1 MSGAKKLRVVV
12 LARSEQFETWEAQA
26 LQQVMALPFAE
37 IVLLVRDA
45 TPVVQEKS
53 FIQKLLQYK
62 WNRLFWNR
70 WFRKYGQVEAT
81 ALVNLPNEA
90 NHIPVYS
97 VIPELRGKHSQ
108 HFSSNDLDKI
118 KSFSPDV
125 ILRFGFNILRG
136 EVLTAAKYGVW
147 SFHHADPRVI
157 RGGPASFWEYV
168 LRRKTTGAVLQQ
180 LTDKLD
186 DGVILRSGA
195 HALRL
200 HSFRANLNELLTA
213 TTGWIANVLTEIHL
227 TGNLAGVPGPV
238 NGNSKVPIYSYPSNI
253 RMVQFWL
260 ILLGNKIN
268 FHFTNLFAPET
279 WMVGIVDQS
288 YQDVLANGIAKT
300 PKWIK
305 SNSSSHYLADPFSL
319 VHDGERI
326 ILAEEYSYVSRLGK
340 IVNLESGATI
350 LERAFHLSFPFPI
363 MINGSNY
370 ILAEASSSHQLSA
383 FSLQIGDKDI
393 PILNEPIVDPVIINH
408 NGFWWLFCHKADD
421 QNNESLFIYYA
432 ETIDGTYTPHAL
444 NPVKTDIRS
453 SRSAGPIVLINGKLI
468 RPSQDSSNG
477 YGSGI
482 VVNEIDMLTP
492 HQFAEHEINYL
503 APNDQWE
510 YNKGMHT
517 VSPLGE
523 NQTLIDAKSFR
534 FNFAN
539 LKWEII
545 RKLRKV
551 TGS

>member
-1 MSGAKKLRVVV
+1 MSSAEKLRVVV
-12 LARSEQFETWEAQA
+12 LARSEQFETWEAHA
-26 LQQVMALPFAE
+26 LQKVMALPFAE
-37 IVLLVRDA
+37 IVLFVRDA
-45 TPVVQEKS
+45 TPIVQEKS

-186 DGVILRSGA
+186 DGVILRSGN

-200 HSFRANLNELLTA
+200 HSFRANLNELLSA
-213 TTGWIANVLTEIHL
+213 TTGWVANVLTEIHL
-227 TGNLAGVPGPV
+227 TGNLATVHRAV

-268 FHFTNLFAPET
+268 FHLTNLFAPET

-288 YQDVLANGIAKT
+288 YENVLTSGIAKT

-305 SNSSSHYLADPFSL
+305 SNSSSSYLADPFSL
-319 VHDGERI
+319 VHNGERI
-326 ILAEEYSYVSRLGK
+326 ILAEEYSYESRLGK
-340 IVNLESGATI
+340 IVNLESGATV
-350 LERAFHLSFPFPI
+350 LERTFHLSFPFPI
-363 MINGSNY
+363 KINGANY
-370 ILAEASSSHQLSA
+370 ILAEASSSNQLSA
-383 FSLQIGDKDI
+383 LSLEVGGKDI
-393 PILNEPIVDPVIINH
+393 PILNEPIVDPVVINY
-408 NGFWWLFCHKADD
+408 NGFWWLFCHKADY
-421 QNNESLFIYYA
+421 QNNESLFIYYS

-482 VVNEIDMLTP
+482 VVNEIDTLSP
-492 HQFAEHEINYL
+492 EQFSEHEINYL

-510 YNKGMHT
+510 YNKGLHT

-545 RKLRKV
+545 RKARKV
-551 TGS
+551 IGS